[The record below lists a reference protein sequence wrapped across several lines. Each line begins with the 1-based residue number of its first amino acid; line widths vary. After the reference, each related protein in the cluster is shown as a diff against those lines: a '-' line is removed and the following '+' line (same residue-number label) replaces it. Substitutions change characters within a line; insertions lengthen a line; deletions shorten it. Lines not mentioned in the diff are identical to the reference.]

1 MVGNA
6 IEKLLLTH
14 TCPFN
19 NVFEHYLVLVRSS
32 NLINSFWSGHIS
44 PRLPA
49 ASSEIDQILKH
60 ESDATAQALV
70 VAKLLDFF
78 EVEVQRRETLKKS
91 IKQDEDEI

>member
-1 MVGNA
+1 MLYINETTV
-6 IEKLLLTH
+6 